1 MAGILQGICMHIRM
15 NACAGWNLG
24 EGLLAAMSTLL
35 YSSLFLLTSGSLW
48 NILINSNS
56 SHVSKIKSLVSLV
69 LFCPHIVIPVH

>member
-1 MAGILQGICMHIRM
+1 MAGILQGIYLHVRM

-24 EGLLAAMSTLL
+24 KGLLAAMSILL
-35 YSSLFLLTSGSLW
+35 SSSLFLLTSGSLW

-56 SHVSKIKSLVSLV
+56 SHVSKIKSFGILV